1 MPKMP
6 GDRVQAGR
14 LTAVFMNVEAFM
26 RLLEALP
33 EAAWQSVIDGQSIV
47 NVDDQSLTTGAA
59 DAGNAII
66 RASGE
71 DTETRGSLK
80 QSSLDQAADILHNY
94 YLTHPV
100 TLKGFNAQVQGLIDI
115 HGAEAFA
122 SQAGG
127 LPKYTLF
134 VEGGEVVAEPQ
145 SSPRHRYGVF
155 CELDL
160 AASKLT
166 VSDHVRRWLERGEA
180 HERYLEMNVCRY
192 NC

>member
-1 MPKMP
+1 
-6 GDRVQAGR
+6 
-14 LTAVFMNVEAFM
+14 MNTEEFM

-33 EAAWQSVIDGQSIV
+33 EDVWQSVIEGQSLL
-47 NVDDQSLTTGAA
+47 NVDDQRLEAGSG

-66 RASGE
+66 RASG
-71 DTETRGSLK
+71 DAAETVTSLK

-100 TLKGFNAQVQGLIDI
+100 TLNGFNDQVQRLIDV

-122 SQAGG
+122 AKAGEF
-127 LPKYTLF
+127 PMYTLF
-134 VEGGEVVAEPQ
+134 VEGGEVVAEPAT
-145 SSPRHRYGVF
+145 SPRHRYGTF
-155 CELDL
+155 CELGQ
-160 AASKLT
+160 AALKMA
-166 VSDHVRRWLERGEA
+166 VSDYVQRWLQRGEA